1 MLLSGHRTF
10 ITLSGWGALLIWKD
24 MSAGEGLYAGVNL
37 PLKGHLSLTHAGILG
52 QISSGL
58 FWKRNRHVLLY
69 VKHIS
74 FTP

>member
-1 MLLSGHRTF
+1 
-10 ITLSGWGALLIWKD
+10 
-24 MSAGEGLYAGVNL
+24 MSAGEGLYAGVNV

-58 FWKRNRHVLLY
+58 FWKWNRHVLLY